1 MTYLNLM
8 SETLKSIPATVDP
21 DGTVRLSQSV
31 RLAHQAQ
38 AVVTIMIED
47 DGSDLARLS
56 ESALGKDWNRVEE
69 DQAWSVLQEDK

>member
-1 MTYLNLM
+1 M

-21 DGTVRLSQSV
+21 DGTVRLNQTV

-56 ESALGKDWNRVEE
+56 ERALGKDWNRTEE